1 MRISKTNQL
10 FVGASLVLV
19 ISIPG
24 RAHATTEANRIEA
37 VATPNQKISA
47 RIDTCRPERAPIG
60 TDWTTI
66 ANSREG
72 RPIRARRIGDGL
84 RRVLVLGQIHGNEP
98 EGKEAA
104 KQLPD
109 RFTEKG
115 VGATTTLVYIED
127 LNPDGSAAGTRENA
141 NGIDL
146 NRNFPARNFAA
157 SKAHGPSPASE
168 PETCALV
175 GVLENFQPELV
186 IALHSHSKTKGINY
200 DGPAKL
206 DAQQFYDLSG
216 LDVVENSDLSAD
228 GHPGSLGQWWG
239 LDQQK
244 KILTVEYARGSSA
257 ETNWASTSDALL
269 TAIGGSNLSKLRQVV
284 PRSETIPTVVGSNSP
299 EATTAAGTE
308 LQTAIS
314 TLFAPIETTVV
325 PSAVALANGTYVVTA
340 TDSVASAAATPNA
353 TNKMSDSKPLVP
365 AVALGSFG
373 FVAGLGWVNRKRIFG
388 GR

>member
-24 RAHATTEANRIEA
+24 RAHATTEANQIEA
-37 VATPNQKISA
+37 VATPNQKISEQ
-47 RIDTCRPERAPIG
+47 IDTCVYERAPIG

-66 ANSREG
+66 ANSRKG

-98 EGKEAA
+98 EGKEVA
-104 KQLPD
+104 KQLPKQ
-109 RFTEKG
+109 FTEKG

-127 LNPDGSAAGTRENA
+127 PDGSAAGTRENA

-206 DAQQFYDLSG
+206 DAQQFSDLSG

-244 KILTVEYARGSSA
+244 KILTVEYARGSSP
-257 ETNWASTSDALL
+257 ERNWASSSDALL
-269 TAIGGSNLSKLRQVV
+269 TAIGGSNFTGLRQSV
-284 PRSETIPTVVGSNSP
+284 PGSQTTPTVIGSNSP
-299 EATTAAGTE
+299 EATTAVGTE

-325 PSAVALANGTYVVTA
+325 PSTVDAAAETSLVPAVESAAPST
-340 TDSVASAAATPNA
+340 ASAT
-353 TNKMSDSKPLVP
+353 TNLGNKTSDSKPLLP
-365 AVALGSFG
+365 AVALGSVG
-373 FVAGLGWVNRKRIFG
+373 FVACLGWVNRKRIL
-388 GR
+388 GRP